1 MIKKLFYLFN
11 GIIAI
16 ATLITVALAIIN
28 SINPLSTYFRDKIP
42 EQGYLSNSYENFVRQ
57 LNFAWGDR

>member
-11 GIIAI
+11 GILAI

-28 SINPLSTYFRDKIP
+28 SINPVNTYFRDKIS
-42 EQGYLSNSYENFVRQ
+42 EQGYQSNSYENLVRK
-57 LNFAWGDR
+57 

>member
-42 EQGYLSNSYENFVRQ
+42 EQGYLSNSYENFVRK
-57 LNFAWGDR
+57 

>member
-28 SINPLSTYFRDKIP
+28 SINPLNTYFRDKIS
-42 EQGYLSNSYENFVRQ
+42 EQGYLSNSNENFVRKYIFE
-57 LNFAWGDR
+57 LGDR